1 MIKELHHKYIFLIF
15 VLIITFLQNIYA
27 QNLPVNSGSLKF
39 WYRADDAIINSGSVS
54 QLNDSSGNNYHL
66 TQLVPGNQPVKIDS
80 VLNGHSIIRFDG
92 INDNLKTLFSQNLTG
107 PLTLFIVV
115 KNFSNSAV
123 FIYDGGTS
131 RLSMIY
137 INGQLYIQS
146 SAANFSY
153 AKQAPFDFTYFS
165 SEYNASQSGI
175 FENGI
180 SQVTGS
186 LPIVNM
192 DGFTLGSLYSQDSYF
207 FAGDVAE
214 IVGYNSILTASERTL
229 MEEYFNS
236 KFAPPV
242 QLPSDI
248 NISNSFCD
256 TIISLINPLNNQYT
270 NLEWSTGASTQTISV
285 NKNGKYWVKGTNIFG
300 KTSSDT
306 IYVTYPIFNS
316 VSNSTICA
324 GNSLQWDTQIP
335 LSSYTFQWQDNSTD
349 SIFIISQ
356 TGHYYVKITDLF
368 GCSITSDTA
377 KIIVDNFASSI
388 SLGPD
393 ISLCAGNSITLTN
406 GASPSLTYTWST
418 GSNNDSLIVN
428 TNGQYSIVVT
438 NTNNCVARDTI
449 NITIQGLAP
458 VANFSAGIGCQNT
471 AVSFTNL
478 SSPPSGDSI
487 IASNWNFGDPASG
500 TFSTSTVNN
509 PFHTFS
515 DTGAYTVRLNVTTDA
530 GCEQA
535 ITKTIHIAPNPT
547 VNFSIGNSCQNDST
561 AFSNQS
567 TSVAG
572 YSITSL
578 NWNFGDTI
586 SGTSNISTATNP
598 KHVFGSQTT
607 YTISLTATNNAGCAS
622 TLSNIIAVK
631 PQVKADFTYSTPC
644 TNTTTVFQD
653 NSIASST
660 AANTRSWNFGGPSV
674 SGLTVP
680 RTYTAT
686 GPYNVSLTVSVNGCT
701 SSINKII
708 TIFSPPQVSFT
719 IPAFCSKDT
728 VTALNTSVAQSGII
742 SSYNWRLNNNSFA
755 SVQNPTISLNSAGNY
770 PVRLI
775 VVNSFGCKDS
785 LTKTLT
791 VNPLPI
797 VDFTTN
803 PANYYYINEPIG
815 FIPSVVNAASYYWNV
830 SGVMTSSL
838 QSPSMSINTEGTYTV
853 SLNLQ
858 DQQGCKNSKTKT
870 ILISKRYLDLALLN
884 VTTIKDDDGFMTVV
898 ADIAN
903 YGTVPAGTINL
914 QYQISDGGNNKE
926 TWNGI
931 LNPNSFFTYT
941 FNSKSASEANST
953 NNITCVTIKKVN
965 GVDDEN
971 PNNNDLCSALYYDEI
986 SVSTPFPNPTAENIT
1001 LPIILNK
1008 DIDYTMSIYNSTGQ
1022 MLMEE
1027 MTQNGILG
1035 LNLVSI
1041 PTSSY
1046 AWGCYILKVVIDDKV
1061 FIKKFI
1067 KVNN

>member
-27 QNLPVNSGSLKF
+27 QNLPINSGSLKF
-39 WYRADDAIINSGSVS
+39 WYRADDAIINSGTVS

-66 TQLVPGNQPVKIDS
+66 AQFIPGNQPVKIDS

-92 INDNLKTLFSQNLTG
+92 INDNLKTLFSQNITG
-107 PLTLFIVV
+107 PLTLFILV

-153 AKQAPFDFTYFS
+153 AKQAPFDFSYFG

-175 FENGI
+175 FENGN

-214 IVGYNSILTASERTL
+214 IIGYNSILTASERAL
-229 MEEYFNS
+229 MEEYFNT

-248 NISNSFCD
+248 TISNSFCD
-256 TIISLINPLNNQYT
+256 TLISLINPYNNQYT
-270 NLEWSTGASTQTISV
+270 NIEWSTGASTQTISV

-324 GNSLQWDTQIP
+324 GNSLQWNTQIP
-335 LSSYTFQWQDNSTD
+335 LSSYTFQWQNNSTD
-349 SIFIISQ
+349 SIFNISQ
-356 TGHYYVKITDLF
+356 TGNYYVKITDSY

-377 KIIVDNFASSI
+377 KIIVDNFASSA

-393 ISLCAGNSITLTN
+393 IPLCAGNSITLTN
-406 GASPSLTYTWST
+406 GASPSLTYTWSN
-418 GSNNDSLIVN
+418 GSNNDSLMVN
-428 TNGQYSIVVT
+428 TGGQYSVIVT

-449 NITIQGLAP
+449 NVTIQGLAP
-458 VANFSAGIGCQNT
+458 IANFSASIGCQNT
-471 AVSFTNL
+471 AISFTNL
-478 SSPPSGDSI
+478 SSPPSGNTI
-487 IASNWNFGDPASG
+487 TASNWNFGDPASG

-515 DTGAYTVRLNVTTDA
+515 DTGTFTIRLYVITNV

-535 ITKTIHIAPNPT
+535 ITKTIHIAPKPT

-561 AFSNQS
+561 AFINQS
-567 TSVAG
+567 TGVAG
-572 YSITSL
+572 YSITAL
-578 NWNFGDTI
+578 NWNFGDPV
-586 SGTSNISTATNP
+586 SGSLNTSSASNP
-598 KHVFGSQTT
+598 KHIFGSQTI
-607 YTISLTATNNAGCAS
+607 YTISLTATNNAGCS
-622 TLSNIIAVK
+622 TTQINVIAVK

-644 TNTTTVFQD
+644 TNTTTVFHD

-660 AANTRSWNFGGPSV
+660 VASTRSWNFGSSLV

-680 RTYTAT
+680 RIYMAT
-686 GPYNVSLTVSVNGCT
+686 GPYNVSLTVTANGCT
-701 SSINKII
+701 SSVSKII
-708 TIFSPPQVSFT
+708 TIFSPPLVSFT

-728 VTALNTSVAQSGII
+728 ITAINSSVAQSGII
-742 SSYNWRLNNNSFA
+742 SSYNWRLNNNLFS
-755 SVQNPTISLNSAGNY
+755 SVQNPTLSLSSAGNY
-770 PVRLI
+770 PVRLT

-785 LTKTLT
+785 LTKTIT

-803 PANYYYINEPIG
+803 PANYYYVNEPIG
-815 FIPSVVNAASYYWNV
+815 FIPSISNAVSYFWNV
-830 SGVMTSSL
+830 SGVLTSTL
-838 QSPSMSINTEGTYTV
+838 QSPSVLFNSEGTYSV

-858 DQQGCKNSKTKT
+858 DQLGCKNSKTKT
-870 ILISKRYLDLALLN
+870 ILVSKRYLDLALLN
-884 VTTIKDDDGFMTVV
+884 VTTIKDDDGFMTVI

-903 YGTVPAGTINL
+903 YGTVPATTINL
-914 QYQISDGGNNKE
+914 QYQISDGGNNIE

-941 FNSKSASEANST
+941 FNSKSASQANST
-953 NNITCVTIKKVN
+953 NNITCVAIKKVN
-965 GVDDEN
+965 GINDEN
-971 PNNNDLCSALYYDEI
+971 LNNNDLCSALYYDAI
-986 SVSTPFPNPTAENIT
+986 SVSNPFPNPTPENLT

-1008 DIDYTMSIYNSTGQ
+1008 DIDYSISIYNSAGQ
-1022 MLMEE
+1022 MLLEE
-1027 MTQNGILG
+1027 TTQKGILG
-1035 LNLVSI
+1035 LNLVYI

-1046 AWGCYILKVVIDDKV
+1046 AWGCYILKVMIDDKV